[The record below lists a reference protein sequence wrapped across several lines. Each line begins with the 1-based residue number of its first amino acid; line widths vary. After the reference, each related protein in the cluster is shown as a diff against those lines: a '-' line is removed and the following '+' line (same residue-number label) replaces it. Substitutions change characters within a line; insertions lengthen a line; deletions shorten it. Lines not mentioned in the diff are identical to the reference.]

1 MRKWCGRFHLW
12 VYFATVWWGANLTR
26 SRWLMKCHSQLCG
39 TGDPRE
45 DTLAGNSSC
54 VPFSHVLH
62 AICGMGW
69 WHCERWAAHHSL
81 GLSLTLPIR
90 YLMYS
95 VYSWL
100 LQGQEISCHRILIEF
115 GFFARFVENAVH
127 KKGSMA
133 AHLLLPVGA
142 RQEVRTPTEKHEN
155 INRGKL
161 AHIFIN

>member
-45 DTLAGNSSC
+45 DTLTGNSSC

-62 AICGMGW
+62 AICCMGW

-115 GFFARFVENAVH
+115 GFLHVLLKMQFTR
-127 KKGSMA
+127 KA
-133 AHLLLPVGA
+133 AWL
-142 RQEVRTPTEKHEN
+142 
-155 INRGKL
+155 
-161 AHIFIN
+161 HIFCYLWEHGKKLEHLQKNLKILTEENWHIYL